1 MINQQSQVLD
11 LPDINTL
18 SYSSIEHDNES
29 LNISI
34 PPIPQLD
41 NPDIHYLCPKCHKFP
56 LIEYIQK
63 GEEYIKYTCCCHKR
77 ELVKI
82 DDLFNIEKKYMT
94 ILNNKEFKNLGKDKI
109 IGFKCTSHESLKY
122 NKFKYYCISCTRN
135 ICKECCQNHLNKN
148 HDVVVFDYQ
157 NFETYEKIKD
167 INEYLNSE
175 NIEINEKMVEGY
187 ENYKD
192 NINIKRESFK
202 VNKIEENTSEK
213 LSGKRMEEIH
223 SYYIK
228 LIKIII
234 NDYLRYP
241 NYYHFF
247 NIENIYRVFV
257 KKKGI

>member
-1 MINQQSQVLD
+1 
-11 LPDINTL
+11 
-18 SYSSIEHDNES
+18 
-29 LNISI
+29 
-34 PPIPQLD
+34 
-41 NPDIHYLCPKCHKFP
+41 
-56 LIEYIQK
+56 
-63 GEEYIKYTCCCHKR
+63 
-77 ELVKI
+77 
-82 DDLFNIEKKYMT
+82 
-94 ILNNKEFKNLGKDKI
+94 
-109 IGFKCTSHESLKY
+109 
-122 NKFKYYCISCTRN
+122 
-135 ICKECCQNHLNKN
+135 
-148 HDVVVFDYQ
+148 
-157 NFETYEKIKD
+157 
-167 INEYLNSE
+167 
-175 NIEINEKMVEGY
+175 MVEGY